1 VTKQLRSQRAT
12 SVALRRLFFER
23 YENVSTEYESVLA
36 GALSFRSMCGV
47 FCLFD
52 LERDAAPAARE
63 LALKQARLLRH
74 RGPDWSGMW
83 SGDRAVMAHER
94 LAIVDVL
101 HGAQPLRSIDGHLVL
116 AVNGEIYNHREIRTE
131 IGAREA
137 FRTDSDCEVI
147 LPLYAAEGPRLLERL
162 RGMFAFA
169 LYDATKDDWLI
180 ARDPIGIIPLYVG
193 RRADGSLAVASELK
207 ALVTICDTVREFP
220 PGHYQTRRDAEPVR
234 YYARDW
240 FDVGAVP
247 DREVAPQELRAALSD
262 AVHAHLMTD
271 VPYGVLLSGGLDS
284 SVIGALAA
292 GFAGKRVE
300 SGDREGAWWPRL
312 HSFAIGL
319 SGSPDLMAAKR
330 AAESIGTVHHGF
342 EFTVQEGLDALRDV
356 IWHIESF
363 DTTTVRASTPMV
375 LMARRIRATGV
386 KMVLS
391 GEGADEIFGGY
402 LYFHKAPSARAFHEE
417 LVRKLQ
423 LLHLYDCLRANKSM
437 AAWGIE
443 ARVPFLDTR
452 FLDVAMRIPARQK
465 MVAPGGIEK
474 NIVREAFR
482 GALPDE
488 ILWRQK
494 EQFSDGVGYSWIDS
508 LKAHAEARVT
518 DRELAE
524 AGERFPVGTPL
535 TKESYVYRA
544 IFDELFPLPS
554 AAACVPS
561 GPSVACSSPAA
572 LEWDPSFKTNADPS
586 GRAVKGVHKDAT

>member
-1 VTKQLRSQRAT
+1 
-12 SVALRRLFFER
+12 
-23 YENVSTEYESVLA
+23 
-36 GALSFRSMCGV
+36 MCGI

-52 LERDAAPAARE
+52 LARDAAPAARE
-63 LALKQARLLRH
+63 VAVRQARLLRH
-74 RGPDWSGMW
+74 RGPDWSGLW
-83 SGDRAVMAHER
+83 ADDRAVLAHER

-101 HGAQPLRSIDGHLVL
+101 HGAQPLRSVDGALVL
-116 AVNGEIYNHREIRTE
+116 AVNGEIYNHVALRGE
-131 IGAREA
+131 IGGREA

-147 LPLYAAEGPRLLERL
+147 LPLYAREGPALLSRL

-169 LYDATKDDWLI
+169 LYDAAKHDWLI

-193 RRADGSLAVASELK
+193 RRPDGALAVASEMK
-207 ALVTICDTVREFP
+207 ALLRVCDHVQEFP
-220 PGHYQTRRDAEPVR
+220 PGHYQTRHDEKPVP
-234 YYARDW
+234 YWTRDW
-240 FDVGAVP
+240 LECDAVP
-247 DREVAPQELRAALSD
+247 DRELDPAEIHAALLD
-262 AVHAHLMTD
+262 AVHSHLMTD

-292 GFAGKRVE
+292 GFAGKRIE
-300 SGDREGAWWPRL
+300 SGDREAAWWPRL

-319 SGSPDLMAAKR
+319 AGSPDLAAARR
-330 AAESIGTVHHGF
+330 AADGIGTVHHGF

-363 DTTTVRASTPMV
+363 DTTTVRASTPMY

-391 GEGADEIFGGY
+391 GEGSDELFGGY
-402 LYFHKAPSARAFHEE
+402 LYFHKAPSPRAFHEE
-417 LVRKLQ
+417 LVRKVR

-452 FLDVAMRIPARQK
+452 FVDVAMRIPARHK
-465 MVAPGGIEK
+465 MVASGGIEK
-474 NIVREAFR
+474 RILREAFR

-508 LKAHAEARVT
+508 LKAHAEARIT
-518 DRELAE
+518 DRQLAH
-524 AGERFPVGTPL
+524 AAERFPIGTPA
-535 TKESYVYRA
+535 TKESYLYRE

-572 LEWDPSFKTNADPS
+572 IAWDPSFAANADPS
-586 GRAVKGVHKDAT
+586 GRAVKGVHRDASA